1 MGIGFRHLILILLVL
16 SSIAIYLPHAR
27 GGCGGG
33 PCSVGGASY
42 DFLGDPAVNM
52 DMPSPDDFVRDNLG
66 NSQTLLS
73 TKSLSQETPTNN
85 SSSFNQTTSSNVS
98 QNSSAALRVINGQ
111 GNMTS
116 NNTTSDNTTSD
127 IKIVKL
133 GASDMQDKRLSTLA
147 FAVFN
152 NNMF

>member
-1 MGIGFRHLILILLVL
+1 MGIGFRHSILFLLVL

-52 DMPSPDDFVRDNLG
+52 DLSSFDEFARDNLG
-66 NSQTLLS
+66 NHQTILPA
-73 TKSLSQETPTNN
+73 KSLSQETLSNTT
-85 SSSFNQTTSSNVS
+85 SFNQTNKGNVS
-98 QNSSAALRVINGQ
+98 QNSSAVSRVID
-111 GNMTS
+111 S
-116 NNTTSDNTTSD
+116 PVNTTTDNTP
-127 IKIVKL
+127 VKL
-133 GASDMQDKRLSTLA
+133 GASGMQDKRLSPLA
-147 FAVFN
+147 FTVFN

>member
-1 MGIGFRHLILILLVL
+1 MGIGFRHSILFLLVL

-52 DMPSPDDFVRDNLG
+52 DMSSFDEFARDNLG
-66 NSQTLLS
+66 NHQTILPA
-73 TKSLSQETPTNN
+73 KSLSQETLSNTT
-85 SSSFNQTTSSNVS
+85 SINQTNKGNVS
-98 QNSSAALRVINGQ
+98 QNSSAVSRVIDSQ
-111 GNMTS
+111 V
-116 NNTTSDNTTSD
+116 NTTTDNMP
-127 IKIVKL
+127 VKL
-133 GASDMQDKRLSTLA
+133 GASGMQNKRLSTLA
-147 FAVFN
+147 FTAFD